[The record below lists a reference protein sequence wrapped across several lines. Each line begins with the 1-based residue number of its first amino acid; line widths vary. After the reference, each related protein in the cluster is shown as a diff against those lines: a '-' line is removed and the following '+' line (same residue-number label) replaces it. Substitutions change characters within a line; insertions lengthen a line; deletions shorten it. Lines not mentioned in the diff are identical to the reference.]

1 MFEKRHQFN
10 GGKQLERI
18 AHETIIET
26 QEESEKDDEIIFKLL
41 IDEKMVSWAKTTLY
55 SHIEEFHTACF
66 GKRKGYGGK
75 LLAFME
81 KNAKAHG
88 ATSMVTCNFDPRNH
102 VAISFFKK
110 MSYTINQ
117 NTAVMSTSVYGVRLF
132 K

>member
-1 MFEKRHQFN
+1 LNVRS
-10 GGKQLERI
+10 GDKQLERI

-26 QEESEKDDEIIFKLL
+26 QEESEKDDEIIYKLL

-55 SHIEEFHTACF
+55 SHIDEFHTACLE
-66 GKRKGYGGK
+66 KRKGYGRK

-88 ATSMVTCNFDPRNH
+88 ATSIVTCNFDPCNYA
-102 VAISFFKK
+102 AISFFKK

-117 NTAVMSTSVYGVRLF
+117 PKTVVSCSVYVAKLF